1 MSDGD
6 DRELMAAWREGDRRA
21 GSRLI
26 DRHFSALYR
35 FFANKVGRSEEA
47 EELVQR
53 TFIGATEGLVRF
65 REDAS
70 VRTWLFAI
78 ARNVLR
84 QWIDEQVRRRGRE
97 VDPGSLSF
105 ADLGAGASSIMAKR
119 REQRLLLEALRR
131 LPIESQLVLELAY
144 WEQLK
149 AREIAVV
156 IDSSE
161 ANTRNKLRTAKQE
174 LRANLDALARSRE
187 ELESTLSGLEGWA
200 RGLREV
206 WGR

>member
-1 MSDGD
+1 
-6 DRELMAAWREGDRRA
+6 MAAWREGDRRA